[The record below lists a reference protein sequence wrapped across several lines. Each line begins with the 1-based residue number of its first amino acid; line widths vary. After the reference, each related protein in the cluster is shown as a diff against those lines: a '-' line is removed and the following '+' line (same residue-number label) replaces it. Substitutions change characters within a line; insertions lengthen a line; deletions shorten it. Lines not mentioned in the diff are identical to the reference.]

1 LSNGS
6 DESVAIDRPCTG
18 LDCCSPLAAWAFGAL
33 FFDFPVVTLRAP
45 TAIVF
50 VLVLIGVVIW
60 LPGKLLKLVAV
71 FGGFGLVTSWWLI
84 LKPTNGNTT
93 GFQT

>member
-1 LSNGS
+1 MAAMRVLRLIARALAWIAA
-6 DESVAIDRPCTG
+6 VLC
-18 LDCCSPLAAWAFGAL
+18 AAWAFGAL